1 MAADSSWGEVRW
13 HEPQSNQPPHDST
26 MATRT
31 LLAENRTLATD
42 GREEQHA
49 RVMEPY
55 HRIDHGLHMPQAN
68 TYNRGPA
75 NRLDDTRSFS
85 ESNYISGYS
94 QKQLHGQPNTTIT
107 YPLGSVDGA
116 RTLSISDQIDRSRR
130 TSELQSNSNARA
142 SNGRLFILSSLT
154 IGIPDQLSL
163 RYHFMG

>member
-1 MAADSSWGEVRW
+1 
-13 HEPQSNQPPHDST
+13 

-55 HRIDHGLHMPQAN
+55 RRIDHGLHMPQAN
-68 TYNRGPA
+68 THNRGPA
-75 NRLDDTRSFS
+75 NRLDDTISFP
-85 ESNYISGYS
+85 ESRYSFDYS
-94 QKQLHGQPNTTIT
+94 QKPFHGQPNTTIT

-142 SNGRLFILSSLT
+142 SNGKLFILPSLT
-154 IGIPDQLSL
+154 TGVPNQLSL
-163 RYHFMG
+163 GYRLMV